1 MGSESHPSKVFIV
14 WTPHLPRF
22 IKGEGALKFL
32 LEMGGGGGGE
42 TRNGEEV
49 VL

>member
-32 LEMGGGGGGE
+32 LEMGGGE